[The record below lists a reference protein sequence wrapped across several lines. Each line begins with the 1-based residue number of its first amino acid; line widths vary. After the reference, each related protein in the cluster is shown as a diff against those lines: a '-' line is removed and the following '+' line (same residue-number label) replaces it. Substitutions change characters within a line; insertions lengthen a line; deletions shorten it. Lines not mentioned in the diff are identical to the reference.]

1 VHDFNM
7 SLYVVQ
13 SEELH
18 VTLRTAEPPL
28 LVVHPMDVCTQS
40 AGKPKALAAELAIDP
55 YTAMDETNVLR
66 D

>member
-1 VHDFNM
+1 MYDLNM

-13 SEELH
+13 REELH

-40 AGKPKALAAELAIDP
+40 TGKPKALAAELAIDP
-55 YTAMDETNVLR
+55 YTAMDDTNVLC